1 MRRRQCNDDSRE
13 MIIGHYIVLIVL
25 ALAMA
30 MQPAHGAAAPVT
42 VLTIDGAI
50 GPASADYVARGIAR
64 AAREDH
70 QLVVLKM
77 DTPGGLDT
85 SMRTIVKAILTSPL
99 PVATYVAPGGA
110 RAASAG
116 TYILYASHIAAMAP
130 GTNLGA
136 ATPVQI
142 GAPGPKEADKEKP
155 AEPAPMTRKA
165 VNDAAAYIRGLA
177 QLRGRNPEW
186 AERAVR
192 EAVSLSAE
200 EALKQRVIEHVA
212 ADLPALLAQLDGRT
226 FTALERKTNLQTAGA
241 SIVDYQPDWRV
252 RLLAAITDPAIA
264 LLLMTIGIYGLIFEL
279 TNPGTAVPGV
289 LGGICLLL
297 ALYALQLLPVNYAG
311 LALILLGLAFMVAEA
326 FLPSFGSLGLG
337 GVVAFVAG
345 ALILIDTEQ
354 PGFGIPLSFIVT
366 VAVTSAL
373 LIAGITS
380 IALKSRR
387 RAVTGG
393 PDDLVGDIGRVVAGD
408 TLEAWVLVRGETWR
422 AESDVPLQRA
432 QRIRVV
438 ARKGLRLRVEPL
450 TDE

>member
-1 MRRRQCNDDSRE
+1 
-13 MIIGHYIVLIVL
+13 
-25 ALAMA
+25 
-30 MQPAHGAAAPVT
+30 
-42 VLTIDGAI
+42 
-50 GPASADYVARGIAR
+50 
-64 AAREDH
+64 
-70 QLVVLKM
+70 
-77 DTPGGLDT
+77 
-85 SMRTIVKAILTSPL
+85 
-99 PVATYVAPGGA
+99 
-110 RAASAG
+110 
-116 TYILYASHIAAMAP
+116 
-130 GTNLGA
+130 
-136 ATPVQI
+136 
-142 GAPGPKEADKEKP
+142 
-155 AEPAPMTRKA
+155 
-165 VNDAAAYIRGLA
+165 
-177 QLRGRNPEW
+177 
-186 AERAVR
+186 
-192 EAVSLSAE
+192 
-200 EALKQRVIEHVA
+200 
-212 ADLPALLAQLDGRT
+212 
-226 FTALERKTNLQTAGA
+226 
-241 SIVDYQPDWRV
+241 
-252 RLLAAITDPAIA
+252 
-264 LLLMTIGIYGLIFEL
+264 
-279 TNPGTAVPGV
+279 
-289 LGGICLLL
+289 
-297 ALYALQLLPVNYAG
+297 
-311 LALILLGLAFMVAEA
+311 MVAEA